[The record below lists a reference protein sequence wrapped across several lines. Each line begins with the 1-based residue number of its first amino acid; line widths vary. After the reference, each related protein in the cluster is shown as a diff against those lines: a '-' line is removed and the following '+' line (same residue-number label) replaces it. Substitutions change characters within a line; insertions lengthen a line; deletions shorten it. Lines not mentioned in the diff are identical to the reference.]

1 MDEGTIYLTDQRFV
15 LQGRMQW
22 TDFWHENVRVAT
34 CDGSSI
40 TLELSGAPPVKL
52 HVWPIDYYIV
62 LFHYLA
68 YNNIIEIPPD
78 PG

>member
-1 MDEGTIYLTDQRFV
+1 
-15 LQGRMQW
+15 
-22 TDFWHENVRVAT
+22 VAT

-40 TLELSGAPPVKL
+40 TLELSGAPPIQL